1 MQSSPVFAINSL
13 QCRPSW
19 MLTSNWWNIFLYSS
33 SWSVME
39 VVRTDQRVL
48 SLRAFVQ
55 NKQTP
60 DRQTRN
66 KTHQSWEFAI
76 SSVCQTE
83 GTSNFQNMQIW
94 TLDSSDTE
102 YQKSTNYKRRLQ
114 VFATLQVPL
123 QWRRFTST
131 VNWKKMFNRTCSLDL
146 NLHLSN
152 STICILFCIKDT
164 CQIVLHLCTLSV

>member
-1 MQSSPVFAINSL
+1 MI
-13 QCRPSW
+13 
-19 MLTSNWWNIFLYSS
+19 
-33 SWSVME
+33 E

-66 KTHQSWEFAI
+66 KTHQSWELAI

-83 GTSNFQNMQIW
+83 GASNFQKMQIW

-102 YQKSTNYKRRLQ
+102 FQQSTNHKRRLQ
-114 VFATLQVPL
+114 VFATLQVLL
-123 QWRRFTST
+123 Q
-131 VNWKKMFNRTCSLDL
+131 
-146 NLHLSN
+146 
-152 STICILFCIKDT
+152 
-164 CQIVLHLCTLSV
+164 

>member
-1 MQSSPVFAINSL
+1 MI
-13 QCRPSW
+13 
-19 MLTSNWWNIFLYSS
+19 
-33 SWSVME
+33 E

-83 GTSNFQNMQIW
+83 GASNFQNMQIW

-102 YQKSTNYKRRLQ
+102 FQQSTNHKRRLQ
-114 VFATLQVPL
+114 VFASLQVPL

-131 VNWKKMFNRTCSLDL
+131 VNWENDQQSL

-152 STICILFCIKDT
+152 STICFLFCIKDT
-164 CQIVLHLCTLSV
+164 CQTVLHLCTLSVSSNYVAVVVSGKGWYSDKKNKSKWYP

>member
-1 MQSSPVFAINSL
+1 
-13 QCRPSW
+13 
-19 MLTSNWWNIFLYSS
+19 
-33 SWSVME
+33 ME

-83 GTSNFQNMQIW
+83 GASNFQNMQIW

-102 YQKSTNYKRRLQ
+102 FQQSTNHKRRLQ

-131 VNWKKMFNRTCSLDL
+131 VNWEKCSTEPQLALVKLL
-146 NLHLSN
+146 NLHSVLYQRHMSN
-152 STICILFCIKDT
+152 RPTPLY
-164 CQIVLHLCTLSV
+164 IVSFFKFGGSGSKWQGVVQRQKT

>member
-1 MQSSPVFAINSL
+1 
-13 QCRPSW
+13 
-19 MLTSNWWNIFLYSS
+19 
-33 SWSVME
+33 ME

-83 GTSNFQNMQIW
+83 GASNFQNMQIW

-102 YQKSTNYKRRLQ
+102 CQLSTNHKRRLQ

-131 VNWKKMFNRTCSLDL
+131 VNWKKNVQSNLLTGPQLAL
-146 NLHLSN
+146 VKLHNLHSVLYQ
-152 STICILFCIKDT
+152 DT
-164 CQIVLHLCTLSV
+164 CQTVLHLCTLSVSSNLVAVVVSGKGWYSDKKT